1 LLASPNARRLA
12 REIGIDLSS
21 VRGSGPGGRIVSEDV
36 EEFEAPVPTG
46 TGTPPAPTRAAA
58 LAAAGPLVRRHAVS
72 KGVDLDQVLGTGPA
86 GRIRREDVDAVA
98 ATAAA
103 GKPTTKTEVSVDA
116 EETVIPLTGMRAA
129 IAQRMHTSLHEM
141 AQLTHGYEVRLDG
154 VVWAKAGAMVAR
166 KGGVKFT
173 RQGVMEQGLG
183 NLLKKMV
190 SGEGMQLMKVEGE
203 GRVYLADA
211 GKKITLLR
219 LAGEAI
225 FVNGNDV
232 LAIEAGIENK
242 ITMMRKVAGMLSGGL
257 FNVRLSG
264 HGIVA
269 ITSHYEPLTLPV
281 NAQTGPVFTDPNATV
296 AWSGG
301 LTPEIITDISLGTL
315 LGRGSGESVQL
326 RFAGEGWVVVQPY
339 EEVVFQAKE

>member
-1 LLASPNARRLA
+1 MNVRTLQEFLASSK
-12 REIGIDLSS
+12 EKD
-21 VRGSGPGGRIVSEDV
+21 VGSEA
-36 EEFEAPVPTG
+36 FELESPH
-46 TGTPPAPTRAAA
+46 
-58 LAAAGPLVRRHAVS
+58 LL
-72 KGVDLDQVLGTGPA
+72 
-86 GRIRREDVDAVA
+86 
-98 ATAAA
+98 
-103 GKPTTKTEVSVDA
+103 
-116 EETVIPLTGMRAA
+116 
-129 IAQRMHTSLHEM
+129 
-141 AQLTHGYEVRLDG
+141 EVRLDG
-154 VVWAKAGAMVAR
+154 MVWAKAGSMVAR
-166 KGGVKFT
+166 KGAVRFT

-190 SGEGMQLMKVEGE
+190 SGEGMQLMKVEGQ
-203 GRVYLADA
+203 GRVYLADR

-232 LAIEAGIENK
+232 LAIESGVESR
-242 ITMMRKVAGMLSGGL
+242 ITMMRNVAGMLSGGL

-264 HGIVA
+264 SGIVA

-281 NAQTGPVFTDPNATV
+281 NVGTGPVFTDPNATV

-301 LTPEIITDISLGTL
+301 LSPEIITDISLGTL

-339 EEVVFQAKE
+339 EEVVFQAQQ